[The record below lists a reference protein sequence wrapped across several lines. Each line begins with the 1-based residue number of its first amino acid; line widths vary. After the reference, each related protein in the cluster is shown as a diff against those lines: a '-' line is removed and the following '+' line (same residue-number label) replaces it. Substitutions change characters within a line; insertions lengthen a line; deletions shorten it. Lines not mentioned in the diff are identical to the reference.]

1 MANYYHENVKLE
13 NQIPAMIASLDGSF
27 IENYFPYDVFIPS
40 HWHRSLEISLLEN
53 AEVVLQIGEKEYVID
68 NDFTC
73 VNSGVVHSLRAQ
85 TIRENPHCLIVLIS
99 YDFMKQYYPDIDH
112 ISFDLS
118 LKKDNSDLK
127 YLYHRLEE
135 LYLNQDKYTYLDIT
149 ACLFEIFALLL
160 REYKVEKQYR
170 RTKSSKNQ
178 EQIKEIL
185 TYLHEHY
192 QEPLSLSD
200 MADSF
205 YMSKEYFS
213 RQFHHYV
220 GKTFRD
226 YLSSYRLYKAYD
238 DIINSD
244 MSIQDIARLHGF
256 LNVKSFIKLF
266 SETYH
271 FTPLQYRKKMSR
283 N

>member
-1 MANYYHENVKLE
+1 MENYYHERVALE
-13 NQIPAMIASLDGSF
+13 HQLPAMIAVLDEMGIQKSF
-27 IENYFPYDVFIPS
+27 PHDVFIPT

-53 AEVVLQIGEKEYVID
+53 AEVILQIGEKEYVID

-85 TIRENPHCLIVLIS
+85 SIKANPHCLIVLIS
-99 YDFMKQYYPDIDH
+99 YDFMKQYYPNIDN
-112 ISFDLS
+112 IIFDLS
-118 LKKDNSDLK
+118 IKDNHNDLRI
-127 YLYHRLEE
+127 LYRRLET
-135 LYLNQDKYTYLDIT
+135 LYLNQDQYSYLDIT
-149 ACLFEIFALLL
+149 ACLFDIFALLL
-160 REYKVEKQYR
+160 REYKVEKQLMK
-170 RTKSSKNQ
+170 TKSSKNQ

-205 YMSKEYFS
+205 YMSKEHFS
-213 RQFHHYV
+213 RQFHHYI

-226 YLSSYRLYKAYD
+226 YLSSYRLFKAYD

-244 MSIQDIARLHGF
+244 MTVQDIARLHGF
-256 LNVKSFIKLF
+256 LNVKSFIKIF
-266 SETYH
+266 RDTYH
-271 FTPLQYRKKMSR
+271 QTPLQYRKEMSR